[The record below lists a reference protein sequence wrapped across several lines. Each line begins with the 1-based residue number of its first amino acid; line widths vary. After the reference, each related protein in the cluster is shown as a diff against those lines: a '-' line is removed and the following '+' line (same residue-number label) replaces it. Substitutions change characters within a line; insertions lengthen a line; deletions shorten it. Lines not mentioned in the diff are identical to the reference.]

1 MGNYAVASLTV
12 IAGSLDAWLHPDAPL
27 LVALDGAD
35 VVVLP
40 TAAAFQGPVEAVV
53 AVHEALTAA
62 GATVEGLMVTDRA
75 GAREAYFARRVSEA
89 DVVVTLDG
97 APLHARSVWRGSPV
111 GESLAAASTVVAL
124 GATAS
129 VLGATMI
136 DPRGGA
142 PTTGLGRFDDLV
154 VGLRTDDEQDRRTY
168 SLLGDLVVALLDEQ
182 GVISHDATGWS
193 VRRSGVWVTR
203 AGEPAGL

>member
-1 MGNYAVASLTV
+1 MTSLTV
-12 IAGSLDAWLHPDAPL
+12 IAGSLDAWLGSDAPS

-40 TAAAFQGPVEAVV
+40 TAAAFLGPVEAVV
-53 AVHEALTAA
+53 RVHEALTAA

-75 GAREAYFARRVSEA
+75 GASEQYFVRRLREA

-111 GESLAAASTVVAL
+111 GDALVAATTVVAL

-129 VLGATMI
+129 VLGVTMI

-154 VGLRTDDEQDRRTY
+154 VGLCTDDEQDRRTR
-168 SLLGDLVVALLDEQ
+168 SLLGDGVVALLDAQ
-182 GVISHDATGWS
+182 GIVSHDATGWS
-193 VRRSGVWVTR
+193 VRRAGVWVTR
-203 AGEPAGL
+203 AGEPAEL